1 MYLYGFG
8 DIALISWLAIRRKGH
23 NFLQSHMGQMVSGR
37 LLQKEAFVLI
47 LTILQSKGMDFD
59 DVVLEDTTTH

>member
-1 MYLYGFG
+1 
-8 DIALISWLAIRRKGH
+8 
-23 NFLQSHMGQMVSGR
+23 MGQMISGR

-47 LTILQSKGMDFD
+47 LTIPQSKGMDLD